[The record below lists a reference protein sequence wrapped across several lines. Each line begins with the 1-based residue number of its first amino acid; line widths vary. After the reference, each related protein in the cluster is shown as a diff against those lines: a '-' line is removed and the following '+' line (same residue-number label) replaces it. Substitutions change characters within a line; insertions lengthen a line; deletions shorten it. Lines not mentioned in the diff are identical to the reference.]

1 MMHEEIFR
9 EEVRAAI
16 GQIDFSK
23 VSRLAELQQ
32 RVTLSEK
39 EVSELY
45 GWSTRLLQEWRT
57 KGIGPRYIKGAMKVT
72 YRRSDLDAYVSAQ
85 AVKTRDQQ

>member
-39 EVSELY
+39 EAQ
-45 GWSTRLLQEWRT
+45 RL
-57 KGIGPRYIKGAMKVT
+57 G
-72 YRRSDLDAYVSAQ
+72 SDLES
-85 AVKTRDQQ
+85 